1 MAGKSTNTL
10 WTYLT
15 PRRVYRYQVAAA
27 DSAPGGSLPVIHADR
42 TTNASGTVSP
52 PAGTGNGSGFG
63 SNTTLALSVV
73 VHSGTSAK
81 VNVYMR
87 ANAEGVGYADTPEVY
102 ANLAFWVLVH
112 SEVVS
117 ANKLINL
124 PNMPAAKYCAT
135 VTDIAGDAVVS
146 ILEQHTE

>member
-1 MAGKSTNTL
+1 MAGKSTNLL

-15 PRRVYRYQVAAA
+15 PRRVLRYQVAAA
-27 DSAPGGSLPVIHADR
+27 DLEPGSTLPIIHADR
-42 TTNASGTVSP
+42 TTNSSGAVAP
-52 PAGTGNGSGFG
+52 TGNGNVSGFG

-73 VHSGTSAK
+73 KHSGTSAK

-87 ANAEGVGYADTPEVY
+87 ANAEGVGYAGTPQVY
-102 ANLAFWVLVH
+102 ANLEFWVLVH

-124 PNMPAAKYCAT
+124 SNLPAAKYCVT
-135 VTDIAGDAVVS
+135 VTEVTGSAVMT